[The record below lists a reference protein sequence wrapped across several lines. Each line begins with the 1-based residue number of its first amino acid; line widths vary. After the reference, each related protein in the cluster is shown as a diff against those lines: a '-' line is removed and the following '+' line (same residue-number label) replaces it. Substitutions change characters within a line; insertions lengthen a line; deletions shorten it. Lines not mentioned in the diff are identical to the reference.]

1 MAFCT
6 TVYSISSLNIS
17 ASEICVFFAEE
28 REIGNSVFRVCMK
41 YCTAQVTDIYC
52 IPMQNS
58 ALNKN
63 APYGQRGPARANLG
77 KCIDVGWCHTDCH
90 TKVLSANGISASH
103 PPLRLYCIPAC
114 EMQITVRLRMCVTE
128 AQKLSL
134 QRAIGQPT
142 YRKKIQVPT
151 LQ

>member
-41 YCTAQVTDIYC
+41 YCTAQLLIYTVYLC
-52 IPMQNS
+52 KTQPSIKMRHTAN
-58 ALNKN
+58 
-63 APYGQRGPARANLG
+63 ARANLG